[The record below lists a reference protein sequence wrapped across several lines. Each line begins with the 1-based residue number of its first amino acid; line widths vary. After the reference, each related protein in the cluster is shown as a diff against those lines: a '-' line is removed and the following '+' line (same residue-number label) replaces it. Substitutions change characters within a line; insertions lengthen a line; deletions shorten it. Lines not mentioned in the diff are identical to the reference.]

1 MRASESSARD
11 NRVEAHPEKPRGRTC
26 HHLCTLIVVTHDV
39 YLSLGRHG
47 MHIPSESSRQTKFV
61 VYSSFRIVLE
71 GMGSSGHTSVLGD
84 IRADCESDTVSQSDP
99 RALDGYEGYDMP
111 GAELRSSS

>member
-47 MHIPSESSRQTKFV
+47 MHIPSESFEADQVRGLFV
-61 VYSSFRIVLE
+61 FP
-71 GMGSSGHTSVLGD
+71 
-84 IRADCESDTVSQSDP
+84 DCP
-99 RALDGYEGYDMP
+99 
-111 GAELRSSS
+111 